1 MAPSWAQVLVM
12 AAPMPFAPPFTKH
25 NFVFELQI
33 HALES
38 DDLQRDESKR

>member
-1 MAPSWAQVLVM
+1 LGAGFSDGHANAFGATLHQ
-12 AAPMPFAPPFTKH
+12 H